1 MIICPNCNHQNPE
14 GAVQCEACYTPLP
27 TMIHCPNCGA
37 VVQSDASFCGQCGF
51 ELRMAA
57 PSTPSMMPLVAS
69 ELPPPP
75 PPDIAPVLPEPLL
88 SPLPV
93 AMDLPLSSQSA
104 SAAPLAA
111 PSEPLFPALDSPTQV
126 QMARAGLLHLQTK
139 TLLELPSTVPVIHI
153 GKPND
158 RVPPDLDISGFPNSE
173 IVSRI
178 HADIRA
184 EADVFYLEDM
194 GSSNGTYVNNVPL
207 LPGNRHRLRAGDRI
221 ALGKGDKVTFL
232 FQVS

>member
-27 TMIHCPNCGA
+27 TMTHCPNCGA

-51 ELRMAA
+51 ELRTA
-57 PSTPSMMPLVAS
+57 PLSTPPMTPLAAA

-93 AMDLPLSSQSA
+93 AMDLPESSQAESVVA
-104 SAAPLAA
+104 
-111 PSEPLFPALDSPTQV
+111 SEPLFPALDSPTQV
-126 QMARAGLLHLQTK
+126 QIARAGLLHLQTK
-139 TLLELPSTVPVIHI
+139 TLLELPSMLSVVHI

-184 EADVFYLEDM
+184 EADVFYLEDT

>member
-27 TMIHCPNCGA
+27 TMTHCPNCGA

-51 ELRMAA
+51 ELRMAT
-57 PSTPSMMPLVAS
+57 PSTPPMTPMTPLAAA

-93 AMDLPLSSQSA
+93 AVDVPLSSQAA
-104 SAAPLAA
+104 SAPA
-111 PSEPLFPALDSPTQV
+111 EPLFPALGSPTQV
-126 QMARAGLLHLQTK
+126 QIARAGLLHLQTK
-139 TLLELPSTVPVIHI
+139 TLLELPSMVSVVHI

-184 EADVFYLEDM
+184 EADVFYLEDT